1 MVRALVLTM
10 VLAVP
15 STAVSAAVTANTAPE
30 HRGACHVAV
39 AAMESAYNLPPQLL
53 SAVALAES
61 GRWNAEDQESFAW
74 PWTVTASGES
84 HYLPDKAAAVRA
96 VRDLQARGIRN
107 IDVGCMQINLMH
119 IADAFP
125 SLEDAFDP
133 RLNADYAASFLRQL
147 YQEVRGWSLA
157 VGY

>member
-1 MVRALVLTM
+1 M
-10 VLAVP
+10 
-15 STAVSAAVTANTAPE
+15 
-30 HRGACHVAV
+30 
-39 AAMESAYNLPPQLL
+39 
-53 SAVALAES
+53 
-61 GRWNAEDQESFAW
+61 
-74 PWTVTASGES
+74 TASGES

-119 IADAFP
+119 HADAFP

-157 VGY
+157 VGYYHSRTRENWSRYRLKVYKLRRLERRRAAEIQRAQVLAAFNERKARREARRHEAASR